1 MYYNKLVELMLPFLK
16 ENGFNETDGAFVC
29 EDKQVKFVYNQEK
42 KVYELYL
49 NENVVSAYLFDET
62 QTEKDI
68 ESVAIDFISTLKSKL
83 GIKKAKPTANQ
94 VALPDEL
101 KGEKVGVGGLAQ
113 KLLAIF
119 PAHKENYKTFVAQKG
134 KFLPVRFSKEYFIPS
149 IKELLNGGNKKAVK
163 KFYDAMTDMF
173 TAADSETSALVV
185 AILSASVYGKNEQ
198 LAVLKEQTA
207 ACESLYTFVLNFTAE
222 MKHSKKLRDSLLK

>member
-16 ENGFNETDGAFVC
+16 ENGFNETNGAFVC
-29 EDKQVKFVYNQEK
+29 EDNKVNFVYNEAK

-49 NENVVSAYLFDET
+49 NENVVSVYLFDET
-62 QTEKDI
+62 QTEKDV
-68 ESVAIDFISTLKSKL
+68 ESVAIDFTDTLKTKL

-119 PAHKENYKTFVAQKG
+119 PAHKENYKTF
-134 KFLPVRFSKEYFIPS
+134 
-149 IKELLNGGNKKAVK
+149 
-163 KFYDAMTDMF
+163 
-173 TAADSETSALVV
+173 
-185 AILSASVYGKNEQ
+185 
-198 LAVLKEQTA
+198 
-207 ACESLYTFVLNFTAE
+207 
-222 MKHSKKLRDSLLK
+222 